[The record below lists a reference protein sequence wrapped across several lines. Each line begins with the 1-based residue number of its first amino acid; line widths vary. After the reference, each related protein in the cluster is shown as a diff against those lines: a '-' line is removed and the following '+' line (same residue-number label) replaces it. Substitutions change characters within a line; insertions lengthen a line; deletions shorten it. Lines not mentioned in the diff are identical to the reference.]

1 MKFLAV
7 ILGTDNNAYSM
18 ARSVHMAYKQK
29 SVALGVDRLKY
40 TDGSRIVDVYTY
52 KDFDGDGFMDGIN
65 EFLNTTFKNYKD
77 TIPVLIPCSDGYAK
91 LLIEHREELKENF
104 KFNVPSLELQRKLEN
119 KIDFYKMCE
128 EYKLPYPKTWVIKKA
143 DEFKNLELKYP
154 IAIKANDSISYAHLI
169 FSGKKKAYKAED
181 ETEAKNI
188 VESVYNAGYNGELII
203 QDFIPGDS
211 SVMGVLN
218 AYVDT
223 NGEVTMMSYAKCVL
237 DECLP
242 TQIGNYN
249 ALFTVDN
256 PELYDM
262 VEKFLKDVN
271 YRGFANFDFKYD
283 VRDKKYKLFEI
294 NLRQGRSSFVVTAA
308 GANLA
313 YYLIEDVVFGKK
325 LPKKRVTNHALWL
338 FCAKTVL
345 KKYASKEDVEM
356 VKNYIKNAVYTC
368 YYKEDFSLTRL
379 KHHYRRILST
389 IKYYPQYMK

>member
-18 ARSVHMAYKQK
+18 ARSIHMAYKEK

-40 TDGSRIVDVYTY
+40 TDGSKIVDVYTY
-52 KDFDGDGFMDGIN
+52 NDFDGAGFMDGIKK
-65 EFLNTTFKNYKD
+65 FLNTTFKDYKD
-77 TIPVLIPCSDGYAK
+77 TIPILIPCSDGYTK
-91 LLIEHREELKENF
+91 LLIEHKDELKNDF
-104 KFNVPSLELQRKLEN
+104 KFNVPSLVLQRKLEN

-128 EYKLPYPKTWVIKKA
+128 EYNLPYPKTWVIKKV
-143 DEFKNLELKYP
+143 DEFETLNLKYP
-154 IAIKANDSISYAHLI
+154 IAIKANDSISYAHLSFI
-169 FSGKKKAYKAED
+169 GKKKAYKAEN
-181 ETEAKNI
+181 ENEAREIIKSI
-188 VESVYNAGYNGELII
+188 YEAGYKQELII

-223 NGEVTMMSYAKCVL
+223 SGNVTLMSYAKCVL

-249 ALFTVDN
+249 ALFTIDN
-256 PELYDM
+256 PKLYDM
-262 VEKFLKDVN
+262 VEKFLLDVN

-308 GANLA
+308 GANLS
-313 YYLIEDVVFGKK
+313 YYLIEDVINGKK
-325 LPKKRVTNHALWL
+325 LPQNRVSNHALWL

-345 KKYASKEDVEM
+345 KKYANKEDLKLI
-356 VKNYIKNAVYTC
+356 KNYIKNAVYTC
-368 YYKEDFSLTRL
+368 YYKEDFTLTRL

-389 IKYYPQYMK
+389 IKYYPKYMK

>member
-52 KDFDGDGFMDGIN
+52 KDFDGAGFMDGIN
-65 EFLNTTFKNYKD
+65 EFLNTTFKKYKD

-91 LLIEHREELKENF
+91 LLIEHKEELKDNF

-119 KIDFYKMCE
+119 KIDFYQMCE
-128 EYKLPYPKTWVIKKA
+128 EYNLPYPKTWVIRKPE
-143 DEFKNLELKYP
+143 EFDTLELKYP
-154 IAIKANDSISYAHLI
+154 IAIKANDSISYAHLS
-169 FSGKKKAYKAED
+169 FVGKKKAYKAENVD
-181 ETEAKNI
+181 EAKDI
-188 VESVYNAGYNGELII
+188 VKSIYNAGYNQELII

-223 NGEVTMMSYAKCVL
+223 NGEVTLMSYAKCVL

-308 GANLA
+308 GANLS
-313 YYLIEDVVFGKK
+313 YYLIEDVVNGKK
-325 LPKKRVTNHALWL
+325 LPQNRVTNHALWL

-345 KKYASKEDVEM
+345 KKYASKKDIEL
-356 VKNYIKNAVYTC
+356 VKDYIKNAVYTC

-389 IKYYPQYMK
+389 IKYYPKYMK